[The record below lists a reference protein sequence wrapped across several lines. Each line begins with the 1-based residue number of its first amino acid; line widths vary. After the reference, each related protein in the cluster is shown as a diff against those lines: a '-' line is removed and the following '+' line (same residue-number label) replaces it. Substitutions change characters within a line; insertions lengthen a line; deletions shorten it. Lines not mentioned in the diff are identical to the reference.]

1 MNELIRA
8 EQAEL
13 STQRGLTADMYTR
26 FVAFIDAKPKT
37 VETYTK
43 ALKQLFA
50 FFAANGI
57 SNPTREDVLAFRDE
71 LKATGHKPTTVQNYI
86 TATRLFFQWL
96 EQERIY
102 PNVAAHIKGAKLDR
116 EHKKDYLTSRQV
128 KAVLSDYYLMST
140 NAITMDGELIN
151 IDGNG
156 NRVACL
162 IHGPKHIIIV
172 AGMNKVVSDVEAGYA
187 RVRDIATP
195 ANTKRL
201 NKNTPCFHTGRCG
214 DCLSP
219 ECICNQVVITRR
231 SGHPGRIKVFLVAE
245 DLGY

>member
-1 MNELIRA
+1 MTPKQLAFQSAAESIIKNLEKRNMEGYFFETGAECVKAITDLIEEDSQISWGGSESIKECGLLDSLKKGNYTLIDR
-8 EQAEL
+8 
-13 STQRGLTADMYTR
+13 LTA
-26 FVAFIDAKPKT
+26 KSP
-37 VETYTK
+37 EE
-43 ALKQLFA
+43 
-50 FFAANGI
+50 
-57 SNPTREDVLAFRDE
+57 SREL
-71 LKATGHKPTTVQNYI
+71 Y
-86 TATRLFFQWL
+86 
-96 EQERIY
+96 
-102 PNVAAHIKGAKLDR
+102 
-116 EHKKDYLTSRQV
+116 V

>member
-1 MNELIRA
+1 MTPKQLALQSAAESIIKNLEKRNMEGYFFETGAECVKAITDLIEEDSQISWGGSESIKECGLLDALKKGNYTLIDR
-8 EQAEL
+8 
-13 STQRGLTADMYTR
+13 LTA
-26 FVAFIDAKPKT
+26 KSP
-37 VETYTK
+37 EE
-43 ALKQLFA
+43 
-50 FFAANGI
+50 
-57 SNPTREDVLAFRDE
+57 SREL
-71 LKATGHKPTTVQNYI
+71 Y
-86 TATRLFFQWL
+86 
-96 EQERIY
+96 
-102 PNVAAHIKGAKLDR
+102 
-116 EHKKDYLTSRQV
+116 V
-128 KAVLSDYYLMST
+128 KAALSDYYLMST

>member
-1 MNELIRA
+1 MTPKQLAFQSAAESIIKNLEKRNMEGYFFETGADCVKAITDLI
-8 EQAEL
+8 EEGSQISWGGSE
-13 STQRGLTADMYTR
+13 SIKECGLFD
-26 FVAFIDAKPKT
+26 
-37 VETYTK
+37 
-43 ALKQLFA
+43 ALKKGNYTLIDRMTA
-50 FFAANGI
+50 K
-57 SNPTREDVLAFRDE
+57 SPEESREL
-71 LKATGHKPTTVQNYI
+71 Y
-86 TATRLFFQWL
+86 
-96 EQERIY
+96 
-102 PNVAAHIKGAKLDR
+102 
-116 EHKKDYLTSRQV
+116 V

-162 IHGPKHIIIV
+162 IHGPRNVIIV
-172 AGMNKVVSDVEAGYA
+172 AGMNKLVSNVAAGYA
-187 RVRDIATP
+187 RVRDIASP

-201 NKNTPCFHTGRCG
+201 NRNTPCFHTGRCG

-219 ECICNQVVITRR
+219 DCICNQVVITRR